1 MTPTNEA
8 TTPSNPE
15 TPTNHRNGSSVLS
28 SGIMRSEQTL
38 MLVQLYHRNHK
49 TMTSCSH
56 DVEGRKTKQQLW
68 AEIASELN
76 AKYETA
82 FSVEQFKKKLQNIQ
96 CTARMKIQAEK
107 RNRTHGLSANQK
119 YSQAELEF
127 IRLFE
132 YHNAPQ
138 NLLSSDVPQT
148 NLLESLGIY
157 ADENGYHL
165 GAPSNGD
172 SESDS
177 EAAQQLLLAL
187 GVGMQHN
194 DSGIF
199 DTSAR
204 SPSEQSDQFDVS
216 REIQH
221 LSTTMRH
228 QANGSLLPQEER
240 HWRENILKS
249 QEMILQNQV
258 RFEEM
263 LKDRKRE
270 IELEERKLAA
280 INSLSDR
287 VARLCDILSSFEN
300 SLRST
305 KTSACLTPSS
315 LIPVFHFVH
324 GPSSAVISHEPVCGL
339 CPSTCPPETMTA
351 DRVFWALFIALLSDV
366 SALPPSPAKI
376 NSFALTKHVRFKH
389 FKFTKKVLFKNA
401 PSSFNDY
408 HEDFNLNLLFVADHS
423 MFEAFHELA
432 LHDEFSAQYALQQY
446 LRGVFEEMRV
456 IYNRL
461 IFFKD
466 RRINLHL
473 SGTFIARREDDCPL
487 KTLQGELRKDLNET
501 NFDDDYSAGN
511 DSDSTVMSLS
521 ISALD
526 AVNRVH
532 VWIRK
537 FAHLL
542 PFHDHVI
549 LLTKFDLLSS
559 RNDSATQGMAYVG
572 AMCALGDSSSVVEDI
587 GGLTTAVIAAHELA
601 HSLGAY
607 HDGSGEAKD
616 CHRTLNYL
624 MSPVASGTEDSRSFA
639 NSLLLSQCSTKQIEN
654 FLRSKQS
661 ACLRKRVASKEKHKV
676 KKAVDIE
683 QTNKIRPG
691 EIFDKNRQCQLAYGP
706 HYGVCLNRE
715 YGKLGDPCRRLWCKN
730 RLHKRFSPCETRSY
744 FPAMDGTPCGFQK
757 WCISGSCV
765 ANIRF
770 YKKDCNDV
778 NSSFCQTLN
787 LDNFCETE
795 TFGKICCSSC
805 ENHKHY
811 SRRTLKKQR
820 KKVPSVILNTFASNN
835 STDL

>member
-172 SESDS
+172 SGDSSTSTDYSNNANVPESDS

-216 REIQH
+216 R
-221 LSTTMRH
+221 LLASNSTTPTPQSRSLKRNTAFEHHDAAPSKVRRKNTLNGQASAH
-228 QANGSLLPQEER
+228 QTTFSGSLLPQEER

-305 KTSACLTPSS
+305 KTVP
-315 LIPVFHFVH
+315 
-324 GPSSAVISHEPVCGL
+324 
-339 CPSTCPPETMTA
+339 
-351 DRVFWALFIALLSDV
+351 
-366 SALPPSPAKI
+366 
-376 NSFALTKHVRFKH
+376 
-389 FKFTKKVLFKNA
+389 
-401 PSSFNDY
+401 
-408 HEDFNLNLLFVADHS
+408 
-423 MFEAFHELA
+423 
-432 LHDEFSAQYALQQY
+432 
-446 LRGVFEEMRV
+446 
-456 IYNRL
+456 
-461 IFFKD
+461 
-466 RRINLHL
+466 
-473 SGTFIARREDDCPL
+473 
-487 KTLQGELRKDLNET
+487 T
-501 NFDDDYSAGN
+501 N
-511 DSDSTVMSLS
+511 
-521 ISALD
+521 
-526 AVNRVH
+526 
-532 VWIRK
+532 
-537 FAHLL
+537 
-542 PFHDHVI
+542 
-549 LLTKFDLLSS
+549 
-559 RNDSATQGMAYVG
+559 
-572 AMCALGDSSSVVEDI
+572 
-587 GGLTTAVIAAHELA
+587 
-601 HSLGAY
+601 
-607 HDGSGEAKD
+607 GS
-616 CHRTLNYL
+616 
-624 MSPVASGTEDSRSFA
+624 
-639 NSLLLSQCSTKQIEN
+639 
-654 FLRSKQS
+654 
-661 ACLRKRVASKEKHKV
+661 
-676 KKAVDIE
+676 
-683 QTNKIRPG
+683 
-691 EIFDKNRQCQLAYGP
+691 
-706 HYGVCLNRE
+706 
-715 YGKLGDPCRRLWCKN
+715 
-730 RLHKRFSPCETRSY
+730 
-744 FPAMDGTPCGFQK
+744 
-757 WCISGSCV
+757 
-765 ANIRF
+765 
-770 YKKDCNDV
+770 
-778 NSSFCQTLN
+778 
-787 LDNFCETE
+787 
-795 TFGKICCSSC
+795 
-805 ENHKHY
+805 
-811 SRRTLKKQR
+811 
-820 KKVPSVILNTFASNN
+820 
-835 STDL
+835 